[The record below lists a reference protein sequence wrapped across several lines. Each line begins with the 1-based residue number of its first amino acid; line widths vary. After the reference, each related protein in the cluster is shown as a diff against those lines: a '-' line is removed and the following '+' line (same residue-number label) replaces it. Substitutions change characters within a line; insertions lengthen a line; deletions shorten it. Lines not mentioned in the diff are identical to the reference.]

1 MLEKMKK
8 IKMLQKM
15 RKSRHHL
22 NSSVLN
28 WTLEYWSRILGCG
41 VLLDLSTW
49 RFISLKYLE
58 EYFSKILGG
67 ERRAKAFNCSVLL
80 EYVVGVCCW
89 IAYVGVHS
97 LIQVFPC
104 WRCIA
109 WKYLE
114 EAGEPKHASPQL
126 INSQRGLK
134 IKFWSLMHINIFWC
148 TSIFCTTSFV
158 NLPLKWILWTITQN
172 NSDRIKREN
181 DTQLC
186 VFYDMSCYL

>member
-1 MLEKMKK
+1 M
-8 IKMLQKM
+8 
-15 RKSRHHL
+15 
-22 NSSVLN
+22 
-28 WTLEYWSRILGCG
+28 
-41 VLLDLSTW
+41 LLDLSTW

-104 WRCIA
+104 WRRIA

-134 IKFWSLMHINIFWC
+134 IKFWSLMHINILHNLFRQ
-148 TSIFCTTSFV
+148 SPSQVNIVNNYAKQQGQNKKRKRHTT
-158 NLPLKWILWTITQN
+158 
-172 NSDRIKREN
+172 
-181 DTQLC
+181 LC
-186 VFYDMSCYL
+186 FL